1 MNIKLLESF
10 YHVVIEESFIKAA
23 KKLSVSQPAISSS
36 IKKLEEQL
44 SANLLERS
52 NRGIIL
58 TPTGERIFESCKLI
72 FLELDNLEY
81 DLGVDNDVVKG
92 PLKIGTSDEIA
103 SYLLANKLKHL
114 KEEFPLTTPEIYT
127 APAAELLEKLKD
139 GELDLLILFYTPS
152 LPEGISER
160 SLFNIRFK
168 GVIKKNLK
176 NKKEILNKLIGDKII
191 FPSHKKKFSALKKHL
206 KANKE
211 SKFCISTNNI
221 NMHLQMAL
229 QGEGITFLPEFIV
242 NPLIKS
248 GKLVVLHP
256 SEKDYYS
263 LKVVMRNSFVPN
275 KAYKKLI
282 ELISPS

>member
-44 SANLLERS
+44 ATNLLERS

-72 FLELDNLEY
+72 FSELDNLEY
-81 DLGVDNDVVKG
+81 DLGIDNDIVKG

-103 SYLLANKLKHL
+103 SYLLANKFKHL
-114 KEEFPLTTPEIYT
+114 TGEFPLTTPEIYT

-139 GELDLLILFYTPS
+139 GELDILILFYTPS

-168 GVIKKNLK
+168 GVIKKSLK

-191 FPSHKKKFSALKKHL
+191 FPSHKKKFSVLKKHL
-206 KANKE
+206 KTNKD

-248 GKLVVLHP
+248 GKLAVLHP